1 MIPDE
6 VVEQVRDAADIV
18 QVISEYV
25 NLKRQGTDY
34 RGPCPFHQGTHR
46 NFSVSPKKRMYYCFV
61 CHEGGDVF
69 RFLQKRLGI
78 EWPAA
83 VKIVGEKSGVEVRE
97 VETRR
102 EGPDPREPFWEVNAA
117 AADYFQ
123 KFLWDDPLGAQ
134 AREYLE
140 KREIPRELADEI
152 GIGFA
157 PREIGLMRT
166 YLNRLGFEDTR
177 LAEAGLLVVPEGE
190 GTEPRPRFR
199 GRLIF
204 PILDAMG
211 RHVGFGGRILGQ
223 GEPKYLNSPESPV
236 FSKGK
241 LLYGLNWAKNE
252 IRKDDRAI
260 VVEGYFD
267 AIRIRAAGIHSVVA
281 PLGTALTSDQAA
293 LLRRLTK
300 NVFLLYDSDK
310 AGLKATF
317 RSGDELLAQGMSVRV
332 VTLPEGED
340 PDTFVRAKGAP
351 ALETAMDNAMDV
363 FERKIQ
369 LLERAGWFA
378 ELQKK
383 RQALD
388 RLLPTLRVTSDELM
402 RDLYLSRT
410 SEITGVARE
419 ILNREMGPRR
429 RPEPRENREERTLS
443 APPPLAPRVRR
454 SERRTTHNEA
464 GSSAE
469 RELIRAMLPPD
480 TARVE
485 MIAEKIGPESF
496 RDPQYRAIFEALI
509 DVGEGGSFESIAS
522 QLEPDDIE
530 TMEDLAADKA
540 TQLLGSDD
548 EGKAMMNS
556 GKAIADSID
565 RLRARDISDRM
576 AEIDR
581 IAPLASS
588 DEQSGLMTE
597 KKKLQEEM
605 KLLGKAGTHTFKAF
619 RRGRKQ

>member
-6 VVEQVRDAADIV
+6 IVEQVRDAADIV
-18 QVISEYV
+18 QVIGEYV
-25 NLKRQGTDY
+25 SLKRQGTDY

-46 NFSVSPKKRMYYCFV
+46 NFSVSPRKRMYYCFV

-83 VKIVGEKSGVEVRE
+83 VKIVGDKSGVEVRA

-102 EGPDPREPFWEVNAA
+102 EGPDPREPFWEVNASA
-117 AADYFQ
+117 AEYFQ
-123 KFLWDDPLGAQ
+123 KFLWDDPLAAP
-134 AREYLE
+134 AREYLA
-140 KREIPRELADEI
+140 KREIPRELADEVA
-152 GIGFA
+152 IGFA

-166 YLNRLGFEDTR
+166 YLNTLGFEDAR
-177 LAEAGLLVVPEGE
+177 LVQAGLLVVPEE
-190 GTEPRPRFR
+190 GSEPRPRFR

-211 RHVGFGGRILGQ
+211 RTVGFGGRILGQ
-223 GEPKYLNSPESPV
+223 GEPKYLNSPETPV

-252 IRKDDRAI
+252 IRKDDRAL

-267 AIRIRAAGIHSVVA
+267 VVRLRAAGINIAVA
-281 PLGTALTSDQAA
+281 PLGTALTTDQVA

-300 NVFLLYDSDK
+300 NVLLLYDSDR

-332 VTLPEGED
+332 VTLPDGED

-351 ALETAMDNAMDV
+351 ALEGAVDSAIDV

-369 LLERAGWFA
+369 LLDRAGWFS

-383 RQALD
+383 RRALD
-388 RLLPTLRVTSDELM
+388 RLLPTLRATSDEIM

-410 SEITGVARE
+410 SEVTGVARE
-419 ILNREMGPRR
+419 VLTRELGPRR
-429 RPEPRENREERTLS
+429 KGDSREEGELRSLT
-443 APPPLAPRVRR
+443 PPPALAPRVRR
-454 SERRTTHNEA
+454 GDRRPSRPEA

-480 TARVE
+480 TSRIE
-485 MIAEKIGPESF
+485 LIAEQIGPESF
-496 RDPQYRAIFEALI
+496 RDPQFRAIYEAMI
-509 DVGEGGSFESIAS
+509 EGGQTGTLEGIAA
-522 QLEPDDIE
+522 LLNPEAIE
-530 TMEDLAADKA
+530 AMEDLAADKA
-540 TQLLGSDD
+540 SQLLGAD
-548 EGKAMMNS
+548 EEQRAVMNS
-556 GKAIADSID
+556 GRAITDSIA

-576 AEIDR
+576 SDLDR
-581 IAPLASS
+581 IIPLATG
-588 DEQSGLMTE
+588 DEKNNLMLE
-597 KKKLQEEM
+597 KEKLQEEM
-605 KLLGKAGTHTFKAF
+605 KLLGHAGTHSFKAF
-619 RRGRKQ
+619 RQGRTK